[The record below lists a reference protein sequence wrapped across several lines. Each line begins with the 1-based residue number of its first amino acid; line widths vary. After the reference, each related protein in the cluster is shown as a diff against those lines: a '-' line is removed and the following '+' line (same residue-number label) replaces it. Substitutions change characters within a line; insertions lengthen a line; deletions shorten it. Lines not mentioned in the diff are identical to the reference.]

1 MFRVVCYNIRAGLG
15 MDGRRSIRRI
25 ADVLAPL
32 SPDIVCLQEVD
43 QHVPRSW
50 LANQPKFLSARLGMQ
65 AVFQR
70 NVHFDGGGGFGNCIL
85 ARPVAQH
92 CRCHPLPGGG
102 ETRGLIEVTTMTD
115 GQQVTVFCT
124 HLGLDSE
131 ARFVQ
136 AKKVLEI
143 VRSASGPKLLSGDM
157 NDGPHSRTV
166 ATLLED
172 PVLRDVALEF
182 DAPSTFPL
190 GPERRIDFILAD
202 LRLTAKSYQ
211 VLDTAASDHLP
222 IVVDLEPS

>member
-1 MFRVVCYNIRAGLG
+1 MFRVVSYNIRAGLG
-15 MDGRRSIRRI
+15 MDGRRSIRRV
-25 ADVLAPL
+25 AEVLAPL

-43 QHVPRSW
+43 RGVPRSW
-50 LANQPKFLSARLGMQ
+50 LANQPKYLGTRLGMQ

-70 NVHFDGGGGFGNCIL
+70 NVIFDGGGGFGNCIL
-85 ARPVAQH
+85 APVAQH
-92 CRCHPLPGGG
+92 CRCHPLPGDG
-102 ETRGLIEVTTMTD
+102 EPRGLVEVSAMVN
-115 GQQVTVFCT
+115 GQHVTVFCT

-131 ARFVQ
+131 TRFQQ

-143 VRSASGPKLLSGDM
+143 VRSAPGPKLLCGDM

-182 DAPSTFPL
+182 DAPATFPP

-202 LRLTAKSYQ
+202 LRFRVESYQ
-211 VLDTAASDHLP
+211 VIDTNASDHLP
-222 IVVDLEPS
+222 IVVDLELS